1 MITVEFFD
9 SLEGLEPSLK
19 EQLNYKLASV
29 RNQFQELLD
38 INLLTVDK
46 LNNKIKLLNDL
57 SPDAYSIANLGMI
70 EILMGCA
77 KKERDPA
84 RVWKALKRAYGKDY
98 FITVVEEEYGKRF
111 VSNYNALYEQVNEV
125 QEQAENQYAN
135 IEKVCKEETLV
146 HKRTIQTLRQ
156 ELALFRENFREQ
168 IMKI

>member
-1 MITVEFFD
+1 MID
-9 SLEGLEPSLK
+9 
-19 EQLNYKLASV
+19 LNL
-29 RNQFQELLD
+29 Q
-38 INLLTVDK
+38 TVDK

-57 SPDAYSIANLGMI
+57 APDAYGIANLSLI

-135 IEKVCKEETLV
+135 IEKVCKEETMV
-146 HKRTIQTLRQ
+146 HKKTI
-156 ELALFRENFREQ
+156 
-168 IMKI
+168 